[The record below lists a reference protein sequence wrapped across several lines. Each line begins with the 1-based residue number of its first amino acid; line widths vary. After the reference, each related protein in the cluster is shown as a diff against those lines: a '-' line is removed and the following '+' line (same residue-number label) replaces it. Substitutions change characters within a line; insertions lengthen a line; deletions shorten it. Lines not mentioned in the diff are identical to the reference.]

1 MSDKYILVDGIP
13 ALEPDLL
20 KWAMWFETADRTVG
34 MTVVGR
40 YEVSTVF
47 LALDHNFGCGIP
59 VLYETMIF
67 GPDDAQSDTRRYA
80 TVEEAQEGHERV
92 VAALAER
99 VAVPLLDAT

>member
-1 MSDKYILVDGIP
+1 MSDNYILVDGIP

-20 KWAMWFETADRTVG
+20 KWAMWFGTADRTVG
-34 MTVVGR
+34 KTVVGD
-40 YEVSTVF
+40 YVVSTVF
-47 LALDHNFGCGIP
+47 LALDHNFGGGIP
-59 VLYETMIF
+59 ILYETMIF
-67 GPDDAQSDTRRYA
+67 GPDDAQSDTWRYA